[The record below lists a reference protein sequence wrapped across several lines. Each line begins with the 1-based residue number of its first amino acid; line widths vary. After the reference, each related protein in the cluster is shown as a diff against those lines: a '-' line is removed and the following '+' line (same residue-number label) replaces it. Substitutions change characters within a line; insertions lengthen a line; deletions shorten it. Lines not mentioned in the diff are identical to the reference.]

1 VDVVLVPSA
10 TETMLGVERVDRCA
24 SARAVELG
32 VVVGVSHLTGTAESG
47 LIDENVGRT
56 AVYFPSQAA
65 FRDEPRWVEGEV
77 ISSGTQTQRVVI
89 DPRTF
94 EVMRRMKQETNPSL
108 LAALPA
114 FEVVR
119 E

>member
-1 VDVVLVPSA
+1 
-10 TETMLGVERVDRCA
+10 M
-24 SARAVELG
+24 ELG
-32 VVVGVSHLTGTAESG
+32 AVVGVSHLTGRAESG

-65 FRDEPRWVEGEV
+65 FRDDARWVEGEV
-77 ISSGTQTQRVVI
+77 TSGGMQKQRVVI
-89 DPRTF
+89 DPRAL

-108 LAALPA
+108 LPVLPH
-114 FEVVR
+114 FEIVQ